1 MNFLLTREQKMLR
14 VSIEKFAREEIEP
27 LLEKKVRKEKCV
39 GELICKLA
47 RMGLLGIN
55 VPQEYAGSAYSN
67 VDNVII
73 LEEISRAD
81 PLIGLLVVVHN
92 SLSVNHIKMFGSKE
106 QKKKYLI
113 RLASGQALGAWGFK
127 EVRMSTDTSTMKT
140 RAEKKDGYWIIN
152 GSKLFIVDVDFA
164 EIQVVMALTDPEK
177 GRRGIS
183 SFILE
188 KGMKG
193 LKLRKREEKSCKK
206 ADCTSE
212 LFFKNVKVPAS
223 NLIGKEGKGYE
234 QAGAV
239 LNDWNA
245 SISAFL
251 LGVTAGALESGC
263 KCVNGKTRF
272 GQKSGNIKEIQ
283 WMLADNFTELD
294 TARLLTY
301 RAAILKDQGEDFSKE
316 SAMAVLLSGK
326 LSVKASSLAVQ
337 ILGGLSKSQNIDDF
351 NIDSILT
358 DNSENTLDIMRL
370 VLARDV
376 PSFFHVGYS

>member
-1 MNFLLTREQKMLR
+1 MLR
-14 VSIEKFAREEIEP
+14 ESIEKFAQEEIKP
-27 LLEKKVRKEKCV
+27 LLGKRVRKEKCG
-39 GELICKLA
+39 GELVCKLA

-67 VDNVII
+67 VDNIII

-81 PLIGLLVVVHN
+81 PLIGLLVVAHN
-92 SLSVNHIKMFGSKE
+92 SLSVNHINMFGSKE

-113 RLASGQALGAWGFK
+113 HLASGQALGAWGFK
-127 EVRMSTDTSTMKT
+127 EARIGTDKSTMKT
-140 RAEKKDGYWIIN
+140 RAEKKGDYWIIN
-152 GSKLFIVDVDFA
+152 GSKLFIVDVDFT

-177 GRRGIS
+177 GRKGIS

-193 LKLRKREEKSCKK
+193 LKLRKREEKLGKE
-206 ADCTSE
+206 ANCTSE

-239 LNDWNA
+239 LNDWDA

-251 LGVTAGALESGC
+251 LGVTAGALELGS
-263 KCVNGKTRF
+263 KCVNGNTDF
-272 GQKSGNIKEIQ
+272 SQKSGDIKEVQ

-301 RAAILKDQGEDFSKE
+301 RAAIIKDQGENFSKE
-316 SAMAVLLSGK
+316 SAIAVFLSGK
-326 LSVKASSLAVQ
+326 LAVKASSLAIQ
-337 ILGGLSKSQNIDDF
+337 ILGGLSKSQNLEDS
-351 NIDSILT
+351 NIYSILT

>member
-14 VSIEKFAREEIEP
+14 ESIEKFAQEEIKP
-27 LLEKKVRKEKCV
+27 LLKKRVRKEKC
-39 GELICKLA
+39 GDELICKLA
-47 RMGLLGIN
+47 RIGLLGIN
-55 VPQEYAGSAYSN
+55 VHQEYAGSAYSN
-67 VDNVII
+67 VDNIII

-81 PLIGLLVVVHN
+81 PLIGLLVVAHN
-92 SLSVNHIKMFGSKE
+92 SLSVNHINMFGSKE

-113 RLASGQALGAWGFK
+113 RLASGQTLGAWGFK
-127 EVRMSTDTSTMKT
+127 EARIGTDTSTMKT
-140 RAEKKDGYWIIN
+140 RAKKRDGYWIIN

-164 EIQVVMALTDPEK
+164 EIQVVMAVTDPEK

-183 SFILE
+183 FFILE
-188 KGMKG
+188 KGMEG
-193 LKLRKREEKSCKK
+193 LKPRKERSGKK
-206 ADCTSE
+206 AGCTSE

-234 QAGAV
+234 QAGTV
-239 LNDWNA
+239 LNDWNT

-263 KCVNGKTRF
+263 KCMKEKTGF
-272 GQKSGNIKEIQ
+272 SQKSGNIKEIQ

-301 RAAILKDQGEDFSKE
+301 RAAILKDQGKNFSKE
-316 SAMAVLLSGK
+316 SAMAVFLSGK
-326 LSVKASSLAVQ
+326 LAVKASSLAIQ
-337 ILGGLSKSQNIDDF
+337 ILGGLSKSQDLEDS

-376 PSFFHVGYS
+376 PFFFHVGYS